1 MGVRKTAR
9 WVALAASLA
18 GGVWAPGALAQ
29 PSTQNTNRD
38 LALAVGEQRVIPADG
53 IRSFS
58 VGTEGIVEVRV
69 SGDQTRLILVGQR
82 PGTTSLVLIR
92 SNGSQETYQ
101 VSVFAQN
108 PARIQTELEG
118 LLEAYQGVQVRRVGA
133 RLYIEGGVPSEVQQ
147 RRIQQ
152 IAANYAGQV
161 ESLVTIDGTIVERR
175 INVRLDLYFVDFSAE
190 RGHQFGISYPASI
203 GGNPPNTQFQSTI
216 NLVAPMGM
224 GGSAGIAQAQA
235 LITNQAL
242 PRLDIASNGG
252 YARIL
257 RQATII
263 TANGTEATYRNGGE
277 FNFRL
282 VGSNG
287 SASLA
292 RIEFGTTLTVTPRF
306 DPQSSRIDIRVDT
319 DISDPVFSGQELPG
333 RDISHLTTL
342 VNLQLGQSIVM
353 SGFRSR
359 SQTTGSSGLPGLR
372 QIPILGYL
380 FGTEQGRSQERE
392 GMIFIVP
399 TVVEGLGR
407 SQTDRVAEALRQY
420 EQFSGDIDE
429 VRLYDPTGAQYR

>member
-1 MGVRKTAR
+1 
-9 WVALAASLA
+9 
-18 GGVWAPGALAQ
+18 
-29 PSTQNTNRD
+29 
-38 LALAVGEQRVIPADG
+38 
-53 IRSFS
+53 
-58 VGTEGIVEVRV
+58 
-69 SGDQTRLILVGQR
+69 
-82 PGTTSLVLIR
+82 
-92 SNGSQETYQ
+92 
-101 VSVFAQN
+101 
-108 PARIQTELEG
+108 
-118 LLEAYQGVQVRRVGA
+118 
-133 RLYIEGGVPSEVQQ
+133 
-147 RRIQQ
+147 
-152 IAANYAGQV
+152 
-161 ESLVTIDGTIVERR
+161 
-175 INVRLDLYFVDFSAE
+175 VRLDLYFVEFSAE
-190 RGHQFGISYPASI
+190 RGHQFGISYPSSI
-203 GGNPPNTQFQSTI
+203 GGNPPNTQLQGTI

-224 GGSAGIAQAQA
+224 GAGTAGISQLQA

-306 DPQSSRIDIRVDT
+306 DPQSNRIDIRVDT

-359 SQTTGSSGLPGLR
+359 SQTTGSQGLPLLR

-380 FGTEQGRSQERE
+380 FGTEQGRSSERE

-420 EQFSGDIDE
+420 EQFSGDIDD